1 MSQSDAAYAKW
12 REVIAAGND
21 NFELHHTLI
30 TLVYYSRA
38 IELARALVK
47 KWPVSR
53 RTVEA
58 LLVSYHNLAELYE
71 RENSLRLAWQVLV
84 TAKQQMMAVFCK
96 RGESACTVWGCRSA
110 HQRLSRF
117 EQQHGSFDRLRPRQ
131 RLLNPY
137 QYDGFTSGY

>member
-1 MSQSDAAYAKW
+1 MSQSDATYAKW

-21 NFELHHTLI
+21 NVELQHILI
-30 TLVYYSRA
+30 TLVYYFRA
-38 IELARALVK
+38 IDLARTLVK

-53 RTVEA
+53 CTVEA

-71 RENSLRLAWQVLV
+71 RENSLQLVWQVLV
-84 TAKQQMMAVFCK
+84 SAKQQMMAVFYK
-96 RGESACTVWGCRSA
+96 QGESACTVWGCRNA

-137 QYDGFTSGY
+137 QYDAFTSGY